1 MQILV
6 ERDVFADAVAWT
18 ARALPARPTVPVLAG
33 IRLHAEDGELTLSS
47 FDYDVSALAK
57 IPVDA
62 EATGSALVS
71 GRLLAEISRSLPGR
85 PVQISSEGGRAVLT
99 CGSATFNLLTMPEDE
114 YPALPEMPPAAGT
127 VGSDAFATAVSQTA
141 VAAGRDDTLPSLTG
155 VRIEIEGDT
164 LTLICTDRYRLAV
177 RELRWTPA
185 RPDLSAAVL
194 VPAKALTDTARSL
207 TTAAEVSIALALP
220 GEGTGDRGAGYAGAG
235 YQGGGYQGG
244 GYQGGGDG
252 MIGFEAGGRRTTTR
266 LLSGEFPRYRT
277 LLPATVSATAEVST
291 AVLAESVR
299 RVALVAER
307 NTAVRLSF
315 SADQL
320 TLEAG
325 TGDEAQADEVIE
337 AAFDGEDL
345 TIAFNPTYL
354 LDGLTAMDSD
364 TTRIAFTEPGKPALL
379 TGKPGPDGSPDYRYL
394 LMPFRLNS

>member
-1 MQILV
+1 MQIVV

-33 IRLHAEDGELTLSS
+33 MRLSAGEDELTLSS

-57 IPVDA
+57 LPVD
-62 EATGSALVS
+62 TQSPGSALVS

-85 PVQISSEGGRAVLT
+85 PVQITSEGGRAVLT
-99 CGSATFNLLTMPEDE
+99 CGSATFNLLTMPEEE

-155 VRIEIEGDT
+155 VRIEIEDET
-164 LTLICTDRYRLAV
+164 LTLISTDRYRLAV

-185 RPDLSAAVL
+185 RPGLSAAVL
-194 VPAKALTDTARSL
+194 VPARALTDTARSL
-207 TTAAEVSIALALP
+207 TSAAEVAVALALP
-220 GEGTGDRGAGYAGAG
+220 GDEASAGPHP
-235 YQGGGYQGG
+235 
-244 GYQGGGDG
+244 GGDG

-266 LLSGEFPRYRT
+266 LLSGEFPRYRA
-277 LLPATVSATAEVST
+277 LLPSNVNATAEVST
-291 AVLAESVR
+291 SVLAEAVR

-315 SADQL
+315 TQGQV

-325 TGDEAQADEVIE
+325 TSDEAQADEVIE
-337 AAFDGEDL
+337 ATLDGDDL
-345 TIAFNPTYL
+345 MIAFNPNYL

-379 TGKPGPDGSPDYRYL
+379 TGKPGPDGTPDYRYL